1 VSSWV
6 TGVEGS
12 RLACDLGN
20 LTSVR
25 GSRSEFLLGI
35 DHSLDTIIHVLDK
48 VDFGAAESAEVRDIE
63 NTVVGLGVLTVST
76 TDLYVVLIGDG
87 LELILLL
94 GELGKFD
101 MHGGAHTSSAVRW
114 ARGDVTQMLVVG
126 ESGLLLNFGS
136 SSRKSLEDLTD
147 VGALLHGDDTELVLF
162 VDPDKECL
170 GIVVEDST
178 SLGPLTLET
187 TALEIFVTTLEEE
200 MIGNKLFAVI
210 ITHISERVVF
220 SLELTIELLEG

>member
-1 VSSWV
+1 M

-20 LTSVR
+20 QTSVR

-48 VDFGAAESAEVRDIE
+48 VDFGSAESAQVRDIE
-63 NTVVGLGVLTVST
+63 NTVIGLGVLAMST
-76 TDLYVVLIGDG
+76 TDLYVVFICDG

-101 MHGGAHTSSAVRW
+101 MHGGAHTSSAVRR

-136 SSRKSLEDLTD
+136 GSGKSLKDLTD
-147 VGALLHGDDTELVLF
+147 VGALLHRDDTELVLF
-162 VDPDKECL
+162 VYPDEECL
-170 GIVVEDST
+170 GIIVEDST
-178 SLGPLTLET
+178 SLGPFALK
-187 TALEIFVTTLEEE
+187 TAALKIFVTTLEEE
-200 MIGNKLFAVI
+200 MISNKLFAVI
-210 ITHISERVVF
+210 IAHVSKRVVS
-220 SLELTIELLEG
+220 SLELTIELFES